1 MKIRAITGFIDPGW
15 PIDTDFIAKT
25 THCLK
30 DCRRRLQR
38 CQPRLHLPIDQ
49 TWLAGLKL
57 KYSFRASIMR
67 R

>member
-15 PIDTDFIAKT
+15 PIDTDFIA
-25 THCLK
+25 
-30 DCRRRLQR
+30 RRLQR